1 MTRLHRFSVTA
12 LVSVALSGGVLL
24 AEPAYAATSAPASA
38 PASASAFTSASASAS
53 DVPRGPAGHGAPSAH
68 PRPGHL
74 PHDFGWQ

>member
-12 LVSVALSGGVLL
+12 FVSVALSGGVLV
-24 AEPAYAATSAPASA
+24 AHPAYAATSAPASV
-38 PASASAFTSASASAS
+38 SASAPVSAS
-53 DVPRGPAGHGAPSAH
+53 DVPSGPAGHGASPVH

>member
-1 MTRLHRFSVTA
+1 MTRLHLFSVTA

-24 AEPAYAATSAPASA
+24 AEPAYAATSAPVSA
-38 PASASAFTSASASAS
+38 PASASAATSASAS
-53 DVPRGPAGHGAPSAH
+53 DVPRGPAGHGVPSAH